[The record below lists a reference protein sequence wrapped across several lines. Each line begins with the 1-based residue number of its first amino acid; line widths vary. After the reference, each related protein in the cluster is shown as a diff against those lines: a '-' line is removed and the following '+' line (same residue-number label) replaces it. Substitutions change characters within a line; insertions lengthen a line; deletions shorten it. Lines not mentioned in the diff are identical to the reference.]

1 MHILHS
7 NSMKNIYNL
16 FLLEQYLNV
25 IQQITE
31 PRLFWL
37 ESGYIMLN
45 IGSL

>member
-7 NSMKNIYNL
+7 NSMKNSLQFISTRTIFECL
-16 FLLEQYLNV
+16 
-25 IQQITE
+25 QQITE